1 MVKLLI
7 CLGITIFILLLLIPI
22 CFDINVDTG
31 FDLDT
36 HIRDPFTGEII
47 D

>member
-1 MVKLLI
+1 MIKLLI

-22 CFDINVDTG
+22 CFDIDTG
-31 FDLDT
+31 MDLDT
-36 HIRDPFTGEII
+36 HIRDPFTGEIV

>member
-1 MVKLLI
+1 MIKLLI

-22 CFDINVDTG
+22 CFNINIDTG

-36 HIRDPFTGEII
+36 YIRDSFTGEIV